1 MKTILLVEDS
11 VSLAAAY
18 CAYLSDIDYDVVH
31 VETGQSALEYVR
43 HNPPTVILVD
53 LNLPDMSGIDIIK
66 TISDMNIK
74 CQIIV
79 ITAHATEENSIQAMQ
94 SGAHD
99 FLTKPF
105 DASRLKVTV
114 KNAIERHRLHNLVCK
129 YEENI
134 DRDHYC
140 DFIGK
145 SLAMQATYN
154 TIESAAPSNATVF
167 ITGESGTGKE
177 LCADAVH
184 KKSRRSDKPFIVINS
199 AAIPNDLMES
209 EIFGHVKGAFTGAL
223 SDRNGAAAQAN
234 GGTLFLDEVC
244 EMNID
249 LQAKLLRF
257 IQMGEYK
264 KVGGNKLEH
273 SDIRIICAT
282 NRDPLVEIKEG
293 RFREDLYYRLHV
305 IPIPLPPLRERGGDI
320 IDIANMFISRYS
332 KQEGKSFSGLTN
344 EAEEALVKY
353 KWPGNVRELQN
364 TIHNIIVLNQGK
376 VITIDMLAERI
387 DYEYRGMPDGE
398 NIISSSVYNKDD
410 RRKEESGLCRE
421 DDIKPFNLVEREV
434 IEAAIDFCNGNILQA
449 AAKLDISA
457 SKIYRK
463 RKAWSK

>member
-11 VSLAAAY
+11 VSLAVAY
-18 CAYLSDIDYDVVH
+18 SAYLSDKDYDVVH
-31 VETGQSALEYVR
+31 VETGHSALEYVR
-43 HNPPTVILVD
+43 HNSPTVILVD
-53 LNLPDMSGIDIIK
+53 LNLPDISGIDIIK
-66 TISDMNIK
+66 TMADMNIK

-105 DASRLKVTV
+105 DANRLKVTV

-184 KKSRRSDKPFIVINS
+184 KKSTRSDKPFIVINS
-199 AAIPNDLMES
+199 AAIPNNLMES

-223 SDRNGAAAQAN
+223 LDRNGAAAQAN

-244 EMNID
+244 EMNIE

-264 KVGGNKLEH
+264 KVGGNKLEY

-421 DDIKPFNLVEREV
+421 DNIKPFDLVEREV
-434 IEAAIDFCNGNILQA
+434 IEAAIEFCNGNILQA

-463 RKAWSK
+463 RKAWSS